1 MNAAASPAAA
11 GYPAPRRGEWTARD
25 FAFHTGEVMPEL
37 RIAYTTVGAP
47 SGEPVL
53 ALHGTTGSADSLLTP
68 TFAGEL
74 FGPGQ
79 PLDASRYFIILPDA
93 IGHGCSAKPSDGL
106 RTGFPHYN
114 YADMVAAQHRLIT
127 KHFGI
132 SRLRLLIGHS
142 MGGMH
147 AWLWGAQHPDAMD
160 VLVSMAA
167 QPTPMASR
175 NWMLRRMLI
184 ELARND
190 PVYANGDYTE
200 QPKLLPLMNALFSI
214 ATNGGGLAYQA
225 MAPTREDADR
235 LVDERLAQPFTADA
249 NDYLYQWQASRDYDA
264 AAGLARIRATTL
276 AIVSA
281 DDERNPLDTGIM
293 EREITRLPNGRLLV
307 IPASADT
314 RGHGTTGFAKF
325 YKTQLLELL
334 RAAPQSTAGA

>member
-1 MNAAASPAAA
+1 MTATASPAAA
-11 GYPAPRRGEWTARD
+11 GYPAPRRGEWIARD
-25 FAFHTGEVMPEL
+25 FIFHTGEVMPEL
-37 RIAYTTVGAP
+37 RVAYTTVGAP

-68 TFAGEL
+68 AFAGEL

-79 PLDASRYFIILPDA
+79 PLDAGRYFIILPDA
-93 IGHGCSAKPSDGL
+93 IGHGRSAKPSDGL
-106 RTGFPHYN
+106 RTKFPPYN
-114 YADMVAAQHRLIT
+114 YADMVAAQHRLIAE
-127 KHFGI
+127 HFGI

-184 ELARND
+184 ELVRND
-190 PVYANGDYTE
+190 PAYANGDYIE
-200 QPKLLPLMNALFSI
+200 QPKLLPLMNALFGI

-235 LVDERLAQPFTADA
+235 LVDERLALPFTADA

-264 AAGLARIRATTL
+264 AAGLGRIRAAVL
-276 AIVSA
+276 AIVAA

-293 EREITRLPNGRLLV
+293 ARAIARVPNGRLLV
-307 IPASADT
+307 IPAGPDT

-325 YKTQLLELL
+325 YKTELLEVL
-334 RAAPQSTAGA
+334 RVAPQSTAGS